1 MNITNTYTPN
11 MAEFV
16 PINACQAMLSHKQIV
31 EDILILSTKVCNFI
45 VTHAQKSSILELSRL
60 VGAGLHC
67 GDRGYCQSGI
77 SEEETHGKYL
87 EYFDIEQDIEKKHP
101 CFDDKLEQ
109 NFLNCTG
116 GAVYLTTLI
125 ALLMKCALKNSFADG
140 KITAHEGIFFP
151 PKISILMAKAGGGI
165 CKVVQLEFNSLD
177 IGKHTYIIDPLLN
190 GVFDKDEINS
200 QFEKMH
206 FPVYAS
212 AETVLEDVPDL
223 TYFIDSY
230 NKNNKLHYALEQANK
245 KIQDSGLE
253 YTIVKN
259 DNVSNSYNSSLQNIF
274 PMINNVI
281 RKILTASKQQAVCTV
296 MPLAEDLSAQLLED
310 IIEIAAD
317 CMSFTYSATAYSS
330 TRALLDIAKMEA
342 VELTEQQISRI
353 GSSPDDYAVSSAYN
367 NIITAYRSFGVIDGN
382 VEISNLAYYMT
393 NVIYNHL
400 TSRHGNCGEMSRL
413 NAILLTF
420 SLEKRLSALGYN
432 ASIIK
437 SLKPAISC
445 IVDMSSSGGH
455 SATQLDFVINNRK
468 RSFIIDSFINKVFDF
483 RKIEEVYSDFG
494 NSYYCPKDMM
504 FSVDQNMER
513 LLKYQPFLDNIG
525 SMLLDDFGIDVRN
538 CGNENPFK
546 TVTYIGGKVSNE
558 ILINYQPKVYPRN
571 NLLESKA
578 NLCTSNG

>member
-1 MNITNTYTPN
+1 MNITNTHTTN
-11 MAEFV
+11 MVEVV
-16 PINACQAMLSHKQIV
+16 PMNICQTLLSHKKIV
-31 EDILILSTKVCNFI
+31 EDILSLSTKVCNFI
-45 VTHAQKSSILELSRL
+45 VTHAQKSSILELTRL

-77 SEEETHGKYL
+77 SEEEAYGKYI
-87 EYFDIEQDIEKKHP
+87 EYFDYEIDIEKKYHN
-101 CFDDKLEQ
+101 FDDKLEQ

-116 GAVYLTTLI
+116 RAEYLATLI

-151 PKISILMAKAGGGI
+151 PKVSILMAKAHGGI

-190 GVFDKDEINS
+190 DVFGKDEINS
-200 QFEKMH
+200 HFEKMH
-206 FPVYAS
+206 FSVYAS
-212 AETVLEDVPDL
+212 AETVLEDDPDL

-230 NKNNKLHYALEQANK
+230 NENNKLHYALEQANK
-245 KIQDSGLE
+245 KIQDSGLGN
-253 YTIVKN
+253 TIVKN
-259 DNVSNSYNSSLQNIF
+259 DNVSKSYNSSLQNIL

-281 RKILTASKQQAVCTV
+281 RNILTVSKHQAVCAV

-317 CMSFTYSATAYSS
+317 CMGFTYSATVYSS
-330 TRALLDIAKMEA
+330 TRAILDIAKKEA
-342 VELTEQQISRI
+342 VEPTKELIARI
-353 GSSPDDYAVSSAYN
+353 GSSPDDYAAQSAYD
-367 NIITAYRSFGVIDGN
+367 NIIRAYRGFGLIDSN
-382 VEISNLAYYMT
+382 AEISKLAYYMT

-420 SLEKRLSALGYN
+420 SLKKRLSALGYK

-437 SLKPAISC
+437 SLQPAISC
-445 IVDMSSSGGH
+445 IIDTSSSGGH
-455 SATQLDFVINNRK
+455 SATQLDFVINSRK

-483 RKIEEVYSDFG
+483 RNIEKVYSNFG
-494 NSYYCPKDMM
+494 NSYYCPKNMK
-504 FSVDQNMER
+504 FSVDITMER

-525 SMLLDDFGIDVRN
+525 SMLLDNFGVDAMN

-546 TVTYIGGKVSNE
+546 TVTSMGGGISDDIV
-558 ILINYQPKVYPRN
+558 INYQPKVYPRN
-571 NLLESKA
+571 NLLESKE
-578 NLCTSNG
+578 NLCTSDG